1 MIFKV
6 YNNNGKIK
14 ITKTMNYV
22 EQVMFRD
29 VPDGHMVEI
38 EVGSSLW
45 TKSRSKNS
53 AAQENVAAE
62 PVSMEDQGLNGLMK
76 SIRTLEF
83 ARDNQIIDPAEAETA
98 IAVLKNSVYGA
109 AAAY

>member
-1 MIFKV
+1 MLFKV
-6 YNNNGKIK
+6 YNQNGKVK

-29 VPDGHMVEI
+29 VPEGSMVEI

-45 TKSRSKNS
+45 TKSHAKNIGS
-53 AAQENVAAE
+53 QENLAAE
-62 PVSMEDQGLNGLMK
+62 PVSVEDSNLNGLMK

-83 ARDNQIIDPAEAETA
+83 ARDNQIIDPEEAKQA
-98 IAVLKNSVYGA
+98 IAVLKNSIYGA
-109 AAAY
+109 AAM